1 MRRKV
6 TGKKKEQEDVN
17 EFAHEAE
24 VQGDMSHEEAVEAS
38 HSERAVEASAP
49 VIAEPKKEEG
59 ELAAPQ
65 LHGKRRV
72 GKGPKKFE
80 QPGTNNQSREVAPE
94 TDDDKPDLDD
104 GEPELEN

>member
-1 MRRKV
+1 MRE
-6 TGKKKEQEDVN
+6 KKKTIVRKKRDEEVN

-38 HSERAVEASAP
+38 AP
-49 VIAEPKKEEG
+49 VPAVAKEDG
-59 ELAAPQ
+59 EAAAPQ

-80 QPGTNNQSREVAPE
+80 QPGTNNQSRVVQEDAPE
-94 TDDDKPDLDD
+94 MDE
-104 GEPELEN
+104 GAPELEDGKPELED